1 MLGLVCVCVCGG
13 VFSLF
18 FFRKNFR
25 IVFSSSVK
33 TVAGILTR
41 VALRVMFS
49 VMLFLQY
56 RYWSPSP

>member
-1 MLGLVCVCVCGG
+1 MLGLLCVCVGGG

-25 IVFSSSVK
+25 TEFSSSVK
-33 TVAGILTR
+33 TVTGILTR
-41 VALRVMFS
+41 VALRVMFL